1 MRNKRITCIIFIAA
15 FALCFLSIAVDSSQK
30 QMTDHNVSQASAN
43 AVGRIDIFAKGGDN
57 ATWQNTWNGTKWSGW
72 GSLGGIF
79 TSGPAA
85 VWLVEKPAATAE

>member
-43 AVGRIDIFAKGGDN
+43 AVGRIDVFAKGGDN
-57 ATWQNTWNGTKWSGW
+57 AIYQNTWNGTKWSGW
-72 GSLGGIF
+72 WNLGGKF
-79 TSGPAA
+79 TFRPCSHILGT
-85 VWLVEKPAATAE
+85 KSH